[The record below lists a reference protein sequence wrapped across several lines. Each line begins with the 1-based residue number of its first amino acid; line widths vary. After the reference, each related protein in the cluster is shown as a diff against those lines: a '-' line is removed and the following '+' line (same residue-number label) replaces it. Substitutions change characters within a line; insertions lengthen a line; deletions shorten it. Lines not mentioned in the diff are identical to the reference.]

1 MYYLITLKESYQLPA
16 AYIISLYSAAIRNFT
31 QNNIVSYVSLHA
43 KTMSNVIWLTYMGD
57 GPNAPQGI
65 FNTSL
70 FSSLISPIP
79 SLLWDSQ
86 QI

>member
-43 KTMSNVIWLTYMGD
+43 KTMFNVI
-57 GPNAPQGI
+57 
-65 FNTSL
+65 
-70 FSSLISPIP
+70 
-79 SLLWDSQ
+79 
-86 QI
+86 